1 MTAQAGA
8 RSVSRNAQSRIVD
21 AQRALALARN
31 VLDIESRAIAALA
44 ARLGSPFVAAV
55 ELMLGCRGRVVVS
68 GIGKSGHV
76 ARKLAATLAST
87 GTPAFFVHP
96 AEAGHGDLG
105 MIAADDIVVMLSNSG
120 ETDELVMLTPH
131 LKRQGAKLIALTG
144 NEHSSLAQSADVH
157 LDAAVDAEACPL
169 GLAPTA
175 STTAVLALGD
185 ALALAL
191 LDARGFSVEDFARS
205 HPGGALGRR
214 LLTRVSDV
222 MRTGDAVPRVPQT
235 ATLAEAIVEMSGKGM
250 GMTIVTTETGAVAG
264 IFTDGDLR
272 RCLGDN
278 GHVKERRVAEL
289 MTRSPRTIEADR
301 LAADCVL
308 LMETPPKVTQLVVVD
323 GARALVGA
331 VHVHDLFR
339 ARVI

>member
-1 MTAQAGA
+1 MTAQADVRTDA
-8 RSVSRNAQSRIVD
+8 RNAQLRSVD
-21 AQRALALARN
+21 TPRALALARD
-31 VLDIESRAIAALA
+31 VLDTEARAISSLGQ
-44 ARLGSPFVAAV
+44 RLGAAFVAAL
-55 ELMLGCRGRVVVS
+55 ELMLQCKGRVVVS

-105 MIAADDIVVMLSNSG
+105 MITADDVVVMLSNSG
-120 ETDELVMLTPH
+120 ETDELMLLTPH
-131 LKRQGAKLIALTG
+131 LKRQGAALIALTG
-144 NEHSSLAQSADVH
+144 NELSSLAQSADVH

-175 STTAVLALGD
+175 STTAALALGD

-191 LDARGFSVEDFARS
+191 LDARGLSVEDFARS
-205 HPGGALGRR
+205 HPGGSLGRR

-222 MRTGDAVPRVPQT
+222 MRTGAAVPQVPDT
-235 ATLAEAIVEMSGKGM
+235 ASLAEAIVEMSGKGM
-250 GMTIVTTETGAVAG
+250 GMTIVTRAGAVAG

-272 RCLGDN
+272 RCLGSGGDPM
-278 GHVKERRVAEL
+278 RRGVAEV
-289 MTRSPRTIEADR
+289 MTRTPRIIAADR
-301 LAADCVL
+301 LAADCIL

-323 GARALVGA
+323 NAGALAGA

-339 ARVI
+339 ARVV